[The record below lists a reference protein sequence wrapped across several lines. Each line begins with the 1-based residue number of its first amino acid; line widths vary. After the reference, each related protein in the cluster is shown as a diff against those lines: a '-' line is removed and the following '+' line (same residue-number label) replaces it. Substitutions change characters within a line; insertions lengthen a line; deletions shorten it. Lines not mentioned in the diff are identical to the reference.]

1 MKKSRHKIITA
12 SILFSI
18 ATGIIY
24 VINRLIFGTA
34 VLKEM
39 LKSTANNYYNWR
51 FGKIY
56 YKKIGTGTPVLL
68 VHDLTVYSSAYEW
81 NKIVDKLAENHTV
94 YTIDLLGCGRS
105 DKQRITYTNYL
116 YVQIISDFIKNV
128 IHERT
133 DVITSG
139 YSGSFALMAC
149 HNETDL
155 FGKIVMINPPALNTL
170 NKIPDK
176 KSKLYKFLLEI
187 PVFGTLVYNM
197 ITCQSNIQL
206 LFTEQY
212 LYNPFNMTA
221 EWLDTY
227 YEAAHKGMS
236 SSRYL
241 LSSIIGRYTN
251 NNINHALKAIDQSI
265 FIIEG
270 EAERDSK
277 DIISQYTECNPAV
290 EAISLKG
297 AKHLP
302 QMETPDKLMEQL
314 NIFLD

>member
-1 MKKSRHKIITA
+1 MLFMKK
-12 SILFSI
+12 LMF
-18 ATGIIY
+18 
-24 VINRLIFGTA
+24 
-34 VLKEM
+34 
-39 LKSTANNYYNWR
+39 
-51 FGKIY
+51 
-56 YKKIGTGTPVLL
+56 
-68 VHDLTVYSSAYEW
+68 
-81 NKIVDKLAENHTV
+81 
-94 YTIDLLGCGRS
+94 
-105 DKQRITYTNYL
+105 
-116 YVQIISDFIKNV
+116 
-128 IHERT
+128 
-133 DVITSG
+133 ITSG

-155 FGKIVMINPPALNTL
+155 FGKIIMINPPALSTL

-227 YEAAHKGMS
+227 YESAHKGMS

-241 LSSIIGRYTN
+241 LSSMIGRYTN

-265 FIIEG
+265 LSFEG

-302 QMETPDKLMEQL
+302 HMEAPDALMEQL

>member
-1 MKKSRHKIITA
+1 
-12 SILFSI
+12 
-18 ATGIIY
+18 
-24 VINRLIFGTA
+24 
-34 VLKEM
+34 
-39 LKSTANNYYNWR
+39 
-51 FGKIY
+51 
-56 YKKIGTGTPVLL
+56 
-68 VHDLTVYSSAYEW
+68 
-81 NKIVDKLAENHTV
+81 
-94 YTIDLLGCGRS
+94 
-105 DKQRITYTNYL
+105 
-116 YVQIISDFIKNV
+116 
-128 IHERT
+128 
-133 DVITSG
+133 
-139 YSGSFALMAC
+139 
-149 HNETDL
+149 
-155 FGKIVMINPPALNTL
+155 
-170 NKIPDK
+170 
-176 KSKLYKFLLEI
+176 
-187 PVFGTLVYNM
+187 M